1 MSEAARRRWIGKP
14 DRLGRALVAFAAV
27 AGVLELGGHLYFGKR
42 GPGFEDW
49 AAMAPAAKEERKE
62 GDLVVVAPGWA
73 DPLARKALGDAFFP
87 LRDAA
92 RPDVTRYATALEISA
107 LGERSPEL
115 GGWKELSRRKA
126 GPFDLRR
133 LENPAPAQV
142 VFDFVDALGPET
154 AEVHLTMPAAECPFV
169 GNARPMA
176 GGLGGHPTFPAAR
189 FECPTGVFFN
199 VSRTVIADQD
209 FLPRRCIWSHPP
221 RQGEVVT
228 RFAEVPL
235 GRVIRGH
242 GGMYWIIE
250 RERKGAPVVLTVR
263 VDGEEIGRVTHED
276 GQGWAS
282 FELPLGAHA
291 GKKSATVEL
300 AVSSPSYQHR
310 HFCFEADT
318 R

>member
-1 MSEAARRRWIGKP
+1 MSDVARRRWIGKP
-14 DRLGRALVAFAAV
+14 DRLGRALVAGV
-27 AGVLELGGHLYFGKR
+27 AIAGLLELGGHLYFGKR
-42 GPGFEDW
+42 DPGFEDW
-49 AAMAPAAKEERKE
+49 AALAPAAKAERKE

-73 DPLARKALGDAFFP
+73 DPLARNALGDAFFP

-115 GGWKELSRRKA
+115 GGWKELSRQRA
-126 GPFDLRR
+126 GPFVLRR

-154 AEVHLTMPAAECPFV
+154 AEVHLTMPPMECPFV
-169 GNARPMA
+169 GNARPVA
-176 GGLGGHPTFPAAR
+176 GGLFGHPTFPAAR

-209 FLPRRCIWSHPP
+209 FRPRRCIWSHPP

-250 RERKGAPVVLTVR
+250 RDRKGAPVVLAVR

-300 AVSSPSYQHR
+300 AVSSPNYQHR